1 MNDCELGCIYM
12 YLSGLH
18 FIHVLY
24 GIIILG
30 TSSNTMHS
38 LIVLPIY
45 TVPIDMYCTM
55 DYIYYHTMEL
65 LYTHIPILLYYI
77 YVNRVYQYTS
87 TSICR

>member
-1 MNDCELGCIYM
+1 MGYYMNDCELGCIYM

-38 LIVLPIY
+38 LIVISVSFFSHEEDGISWIFISPAW
-45 TVPIDMYCTM
+45 TVVGFFQISAK
-55 DYIYYHTMEL
+55 HGGGSLEL
-65 LYTHIPILLYYI
+65 
-77 YVNRVYQYTS
+77 
-87 TSICR
+87 